1 MTSALPEW
9 KRRFIGLLIRENVL
23 RFGDFTLKSGR
34 RSPFFFNLGVI
45 SNGIALREMGEAYG
59 LAYRTHHLT
68 CDVLFGPAYKGI
80 PIATAMAI
88 ALASGAA
95 PVNLPVAFNRK
106 EAKSHGEGG
115 VLIGAPLGGKVLV
128 VDDVVT
134 DGAAKLESKAII
146 EGAGAQACGVL
157 IALDREEYL
166 EGRRI
171 TAAQSLERDHGLPVT
186 SIVNLREVIDYLGD
200 AAVGVRDAATLR
212 MTMIE
217 YQRQHC
223 VT

>member
-1 MTSALPEW
+1 VIDELPDW

-34 RSPFFFNLGVI
+34 RSPFFFNMGVI
-45 SNGIALREMGEAYG
+45 SNGVALREMGEAYG
-59 LAYRTHHLT
+59 HAFQTHSLS

-88 ALASGAA
+88 ALASGKA
-95 PVNLPVAFNRK
+95 PLNLPVAFNRK

-115 VLIGAPLGGKVLV
+115 VLIGAALVGDVLV

-146 EGAGAQACGVL
+146 EGAGAKACGVL
-157 IALDREEYL
+157 IALDRQEYL
-166 EGRRI
+166 DGRRV
-171 TAAQSLERDHGLPVT
+171 TAAQALEDDHGLPVT
-186 SIVNLREVIDYLGD
+186 SIVNLQEVIDYLGD
-200 AAVGVRDAATLR
+200 PACGIGAALALR
-212 MTMIE
+212 TTMIE
-217 YQRQHC
+217 YQREHC
-223 VT
+223 VI

>member
-9 KRRFIGLLIRENVL
+9 KSRFIGLLIRENVL

-45 SNGIALREMGEAYG
+45 SNGVALREMGEAYG
-59 LAYRTHHLT
+59 HAYRTHHLA
-68 CDVLFGPAYKGI
+68 CNVLFGPAYKGI

-88 ALASGAA
+88 ALATGTV
-95 PVNLPVAFNRK
+95 PLNLPVAFNRK

-115 VLIGAPLGGKVLV
+115 VLIGAPLVGDVLV

-146 EGAGAQACGVL
+146 EGAGARACGVL
-157 IALDREEYL
+157 IALDRQEYL
-166 EGRRI
+166 DGRRV
-171 TAAQSLERDHGLPVT
+171 TAAQALEADHGLPVT
-186 SIVNLREVIDYLGD
+186 SIVNLQEVIDYLGD
-200 AAVGVRDAATLR
+200 PVSGVQDATTLR
-212 MTMIE
+212 NTMIE
-217 YQRQHC
+217 YQRKHC
-223 VT
+223 VI